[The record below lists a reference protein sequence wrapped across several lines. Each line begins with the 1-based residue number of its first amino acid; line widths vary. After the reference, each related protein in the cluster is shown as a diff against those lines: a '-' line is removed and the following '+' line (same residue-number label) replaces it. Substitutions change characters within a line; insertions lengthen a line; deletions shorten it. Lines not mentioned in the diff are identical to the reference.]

1 MSKIMVDQEQCRNI
15 LSEAVSTVF
24 NFLDRQEVR
33 LLCPYLF
40 VREYSAKSVVM
51 QEHEIG
57 DFMGFILEGRLA
69 VKKES
74 GFPGKHVMIAILEDG
89 TMVGESSVV
98 EEAPRSSTV
107 EAVEDSRLLIL
118 TRVNMDKLI
127 EEQPYLAI
135 KMLKRILHIVS
146 LRSRKCGDRLIQ
158 LL

>member
-1 MSKIMVDQEQCRNI
+1 MVEQEQCYDL

-24 NFLDRQEVR
+24 SFLDRDEVR
-33 LLCPYLF
+33 ALCPYLSLK
-40 VREYSAKSVVM
+40 EYPAKSILM
-51 QEHEIG
+51 RENEIG
-57 DFMGFILEGRLA
+57 DFMGFILEGKLA

-74 GFPGKHVMIAILEDG
+74 GFPGKHIMIAILEAG

-98 EEAPRSSTV
+98 EESPRSSRV

-118 TRVNMDKLI
+118 SRESMEDLI
-127 EEQPYLAI
+127 AEQPSLAI

-146 LRSRKCGDRLIQ
+146 LRSRKCGDRLVQ

>member
-1 MSKIMVDQEQCRNI
+1 MVDQEQCCNL

-24 NFLDRQEVR
+24 SFLTRDEVQT
-33 LLCPYLF
+33 LCPYLSLKD
-40 VREYSAKSVVM
+40 YPAKSVLM
-51 QEHEIG
+51 RENEIG
-57 DFMGFILEGRLA
+57 DFMGFILEGKLA

-74 GFPGKHVMIAILEDG
+74 GFPGKHIMIAVLEAG

-98 EEAPRSSTV
+98 EEAPRSSRV

-118 TRVNMDKLI
+118 SRKSMEELI
-127 EEQPYLAI
+127 EEQPSLAI

-146 LRSRKCGDRLIQ
+146 LRSRKCGDRLAQ